1 MEPPGHK
8 VLVVNVIVVGPFEK
22 EEEGTGVASDVVN
35 VEGEEPPGHKALV
48 VNVVVVGPFEKEEE
62 GTGVASD
69 MVKVQGEDL
78 ATPGPLT

>member
-48 VNVVVVGPFEKEEE
+48 VNVVVAGSVRRGR
-62 GTGVASD
+62 GGDRCS
-69 MVKVQGEDL
+69 QRRS
-78 ATPGPLT
+78 